1 MPSILDILLSPF
13 MIRAFI
19 AVVLI
24 AFVASTAGSFTVYR
38 GLTFLVAGVAH
49 AALAGAALAI
59 LLDMYSIIPGFPEI
73 LGAAVFAIITALIAG
88 YVGRKGE
95 SERME
100 VAIGVSFALTMSIAI
115 LLISM
120 VKEYAVKAWG
130 LIIGDILLLTEK
142 DLLLLT
148 VTTLIVVFTTLLFY
162 KEFVFVSFD
171 MEGATA
177 YGVRAEL
184 YHYIMLLLIALSVV
198 VVLKGVGAILVYAM
212 IVAPAAAANQFSK
225 STTSVMVWS
234 FVIALFG
241 GVIGL
246 IVAALYVNVAP
257 SAIAGLIVTA
267 SYFIALISSR
277 K

>member
-1 MPSILDILLSPF
+1 MPNILDILLSPF
-13 MIRAFI
+13 MIRALI

-59 LLDMYSIIPGFPEI
+59 LLDMYGIIPGFPEI

-120 VKEYAVKAWG
+120 IKEYAVRAWG
-130 LIIGDILLLTEK
+130 LIMGDILLLTEK
-142 DLLLLT
+142 DLLLLAI
-148 VTTLIVVFTTLLFY
+148 TTLIVVFTTLLFY

-212 IVAPAAAANQFSK
+212 IVVPAAAANQFSK
-225 STTSVMVWS
+225 NTTSVMIWS
-234 FVIALFG
+234 FFIALFG
-241 GVIGL
+241 GLVGL

-257 SAIAGLIVTA
+257 SAIAGLIVTVF
-267 SYFIALISSR
+267 YFIALIFSR
-277 K
+277 R

>member
-1 MPSILDILLSPF
+1 MPNILDVLLSPF
-13 MIRAFI
+13 MIRAII

-59 LLDMYSIIPGFPEI
+59 LLDMYGIIPGFPEV
-73 LGAAVFAIITALIAG
+73 LGAAIFAIITALIAG

-95 SERME
+95 SEKME

-120 VKEYAVKAWG
+120 IKEYAVRAWG

-142 DLLLLT
+142 DLLLLA
-148 VTTLIVVFTTLLFY
+148 VATLIVIFTTLLFY

-177 YGVRAEL
+177 YGVHAEL
-184 YHYIMLLLIALSVV
+184 YHYVMLLLIALSVV

-225 STTSVMVWS
+225 STTSVMIWS
-234 FVIALFG
+234 FIIALFG
-241 GVIGL
+241 GIIGL
-246 IVAALYVNVAP
+246 IIAALCVNVAP

-267 SYFIALISSR
+267 SYFIALIVSR

>member
-1 MPSILDILLSPF
+1 MPNILDILLTPF
-13 MIRAFI
+13 MIRALI

-24 AFVASTAGSFTVYR
+24 ALVASTAGSFTVYR

-59 LLDMYSIIPGFPEI
+59 LLDMYGIFPGFSEVF
-73 LGAAVFAIITALIAG
+73 GAAIFAVITALVAG

-95 SERME
+95 TEKME
-100 VAIGVSFALTMSIAI
+100 VAIGVSFALTMSLAI

-120 VKEYAVKAWG
+120 IREYAVRAWG
-130 LIIGDILLLTEK
+130 LIMGDILLLTEK

-148 VTTLIVVFTTLLFY
+148 VTTLIVVFAVLLFY
-162 KEFVFVSFD
+162 KEFLFVSFD
-171 MEGATA
+171 MEGAAA

-184 YHYIMLLLIALSVV
+184 YHYVMLLLIALSVV

-212 IVAPAAAANQFSK
+212 LVAPAAAANQFSK
-225 STTSVMVWS
+225 NTTLVMIWS
-234 FVIALFG
+234 FIIALIG
-241 GVIGL
+241 GVTGL
-246 IVAALYVNVAP
+246 IIAALYVNVAP

-267 SYFIALISSR
+267 SYFITLIFSR